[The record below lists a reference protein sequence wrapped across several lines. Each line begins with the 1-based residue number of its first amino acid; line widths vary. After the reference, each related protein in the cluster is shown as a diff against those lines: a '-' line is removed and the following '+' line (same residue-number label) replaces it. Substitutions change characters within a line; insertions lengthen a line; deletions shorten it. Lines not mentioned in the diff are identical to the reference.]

1 MALHLTP
8 EEREELSHL
17 LREGH
22 SKAEIA
28 RRMGRDRGTIF
39 RELKRNKTNQPYGN
53 RSYYCAVKAQQ
64 LADKRRH
71 ACRTKKMQRPEI
83 RRYVERHLKEL
94 WSPDQV
100 AGRMRHE
107 YSENTRMRISH
118 QTIYLWI
125 HQHDHRRRWKAYL
138 RRHKMRIRRKRLPPG
153 LTALANRP
161 PVVET
166 RERLG
171 DWEGDTIVGAGQQ
184 GFLTS
189 LVDRKSGYVLLSK
202 VENRQSA
209 TVGKAIQND
218 LKKLPQAKRQSVTFD
233 NGTEFAA
240 WREMETRLG
249 LSVYFTEPHS
259 PWQRGSNEHLNGLV
273 RQYLPKG
280 TSFRHVSHRRVAQIA
295 NQLNDRPRKRHGY
308 RTPREIFQ
316 QARSA
321 ALLS

>member
-17 LREGH
+17 LREGY

-28 RRMGRDRGTIF
+28 QRLGRDRGTIF
-39 RELKRNKTNQPYGN
+39 RELKRNKTTQPYGN
-53 RSYYCAVKAQQ
+53 RSHYCGVKAQQ
-64 LADKRRH
+64 LADQRRH
-71 ACRTKKMQRPEI
+71 ARRTKKMQRPAI
-83 RRYVERHLKEL
+83 RQYVERYLKEF

-107 YSENTRMRISH
+107 HPEDAKMRISH
-118 QTIYLWI
+118 QTIYHWI
-125 HQHDHRRRWKAYL
+125 RQHDHCRVWKALL

-161 PVVET
+161 AIVET

-184 GFLTS
+184 GFLIS

-202 VENRQSA
+202 VEDRQSA

-218 LKKLPQAKRQSVTFD
+218 LKKLPKAKRQTVTFD

-240 WREMETRLG
+240 WREMEQRLG

-259 PWQRGSNEHLNGLV
+259 PWQRGTNEHLNGLV

-280 TSFRHVSHRRVAQIA
+280 SSFREVTHRRVSQIA

-308 RTPREIFQ
+308 QTPHEVFQ
-316 QARSA
+316 QAASA